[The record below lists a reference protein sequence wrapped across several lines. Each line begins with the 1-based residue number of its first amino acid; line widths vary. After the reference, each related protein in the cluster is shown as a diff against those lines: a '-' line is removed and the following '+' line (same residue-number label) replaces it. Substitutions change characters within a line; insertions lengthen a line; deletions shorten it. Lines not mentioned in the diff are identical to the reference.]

1 MKTGIIQTNISH
13 PSRLEGGW
21 DIFYGERLSVDE
33 VTNLRERGWEPWI
46 SEANVDREV
55 WVRPTTTVMAE
66 VAEVPE
72 VEVTEGGPDD

>member
-1 MKTGIIQTNISH
+1 MVASGIEAVAESGLADLVDGTI
-13 PSRLEGGW
+13 PPEG
-21 DIFYGERLSVDE
+21 
-33 VTNLRERGWEPWI
+33 GWEPWI